1 MARHNGFPIKLNAV
15 HCSARM
21 GFRFRKRIRLA
32 KGLYLNLSKRGGS
45 LSFGGR
51 GATMNISKKG
61 VRDTFSV
68 PGTGISYQTK
78 RVGVSRPHGPI
89 RAPHESVT
97 PARFLAFIAAAVII
111 LWVLA
116 HLH

>member
-1 MARHNGFPIKLNAV
+1 
-15 HCSARM
+15 M

-61 VRDTFSV
+61 VRDTST
-68 PGTGISYQTK
+68 TGYLW
-78 RVGVSRPHGPI
+78 GCNSRLIQMSEPV
-89 RAPHESVT
+89 APY
-97 PARFLAFIAAAVII
+97 
-111 LWVLA
+111 
-116 HLH
+116 